1 MSAVF
6 FYNIMVNSLK
16 LFALA
21 VALLAVTVVGQT
33 YPFYG
38 QPQYLPN
45 AYVYQSPQS
54 AKNGLTFQAT
64 IQPSSS
70 NNWAGRYSCN
80 NCNPTSGDTPCNTS
94 LPLLCIHQAKTLTR
108 PYYAIQNTYVSGS
121 NSDGGYYDGWT
132 GGLL

>member
-1 MSAVF
+1 MIGNLNLFILATAILTTTVF
-6 FYNIMVNSLK
+6 AQTFPIYNQQQYQTNSNI
-16 LFALA
+16 F
-21 VALLAVTVVGQT
+21 
-33 YPFYG
+33 
-38 QPQYLPN
+38 
-45 AYVYQSPQS
+45 QSPQS

-108 PYYAIQNTYVSGS
+108 PYYAIQNTYVSGVS